1 MSLERYTE
9 DVDFANDLIHSELF
23 RPPYARITPAQA
35 RFLGQRYKLV
45 MWDIISRD
53 YNRKLSPRT
62 CLKNVTKHLAPGA
75 IVVFHDSEKGLPQH
89 ALRPCPAR
97 WRRSGR
103 WGSNAKPSNSDM
115 RFVVAITAASGA
127 IYARLTIERLLASP
141 CVSEIALVCSR
152 HAREVM
158 AHEGVS
164 LPVDGRIR
172 EYAND
177 DMFAPPASGSAR
189 YDGMAVVPSTVGTVG
204 RVAAGTAQSLI
215 ERAADVMLKGER
227 RRLVFVVRETPLS
240 LIHLRN
246 MAALTEAG
254 AVILPASPS
263 FSCRAAGRR
272 GAVRYGRRPRRSI
285 ARGRYIAL

>member
-1 MSLERYTE
+1 
-9 DVDFANDLIHSELF
+9 
-23 RPPYARITPAQA
+23 
-35 RFLGQRYKLV
+35 
-45 MWDIISRD
+45 
-53 YNRKLSPRT
+53 
-62 CLKNVTKHLAPGA
+62 
-75 IVVFHDSEKGLPQH
+75 
-89 ALRPCPAR
+89 
-97 WRRSGR
+97 
-103 WGSNAKPSNSDM
+103 M

-141 CVSEIALVCSR
+141 CVAEIALVCSR

-164 LPVDGRIR
+164 LPVDTRIR

-215 ERAADVMLKGER
+215 ERAADVMLKER

-263 FSCRAAGRR
+263 FYAAPQGIEELCGTVADRAAALLG
-272 GAVRYGRRPRRSI
+272 VDIQRYEWGK
-285 ARGRYIAL
+285 

>member
-1 MSLERYTE
+1 
-9 DVDFANDLIHSELF
+9 
-23 RPPYARITPAQA
+23 
-35 RFLGQRYKLV
+35 
-45 MWDIISRD
+45 
-53 YNRKLSPRT
+53 
-62 CLKNVTKHLAPGA
+62 
-75 IVVFHDSEKGLPQH
+75 
-89 ALRPCPAR
+89 
-97 WRRSGR
+97 
-103 WGSNAKPSNSDM
+103 M

-215 ERAADVMLKGER
+215 ERAADVMLKER

-263 FSCRAAGRR
+263 FYAAPQGVEELC
-272 GAVRYGRRPRRSI
+272 GTVAD
-285 ARGRYIAL
+285 RGRYIAL

>member
-1 MSLERYTE
+1 
-9 DVDFANDLIHSELF
+9 
-23 RPPYARITPAQA
+23 
-35 RFLGQRYKLV
+35 
-45 MWDIISRD
+45 
-53 YNRKLSPRT
+53 
-62 CLKNVTKHLAPGA
+62 
-75 IVVFHDSEKGLPQH
+75 
-89 ALRPCPAR
+89 
-97 WRRSGR
+97 
-103 WGSNAKPSNSDM
+103 M

-177 DMFAPPASGSAR
+177 DMFAPPASGSA
-189 YDGMAVVPSTVGTVG
+189 VVPSTVGTVG

-215 ERAADVMLKGER
+215 ERAADVMLKER

-263 FSCRAAGRR
+263 FYAAPQGVEELCGTVADRAAALLG
-272 GAVRYGRRPRRSI
+272 VDIPRYEWGK
-285 ARGRYIAL
+285 